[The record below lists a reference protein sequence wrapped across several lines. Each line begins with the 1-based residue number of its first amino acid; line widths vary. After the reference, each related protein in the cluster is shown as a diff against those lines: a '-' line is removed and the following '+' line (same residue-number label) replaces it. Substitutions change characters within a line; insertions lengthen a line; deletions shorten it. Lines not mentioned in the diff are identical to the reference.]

1 MNLRPLFILPLLLP
15 GLCQADATLKY
26 GSRAIPDGEIIIQV
40 KDGDVL
46 IGSLRSRV
54 LIKNGQRKVTFI
66 DDDSKTYM
74 VMDEEAAKRME
85 QQMGAARQQM
95 SAVMQQMQEQ
105 MKDMDEQQ
113 RAQLEQMM
121 GGSMPSGAARKP
133 VVTTVREQGRDK
145 VDGVS
150 CIELLVLVDGKPTG
164 DVCVAKAGA
173 LGVAAKD
180 YDAMVRATDTMRE
193 LMERMSGKDDSD
205 VISMNLRAMK
215 GIPVRMRDRVDGEIT
230 TLKSR
235 SSAEL
240 DAKIF
245 RVRDDYRLR
254 KMLQ

>member
-1 MNLRPLFILPLLLP
+1 MNLHPLFFLPLLLP

-54 LIKNGQRKVTFI
+54 LINNGQRKVTFI

-74 VMDEEAAKRME
+74 VMDEETAKRME

-133 VVTTVREQGRDK
+133 VVH
-145 VDGVS
+145 
-150 CIELLVLVDGKPTG
+150 
-164 DVCVAKAGA
+164 
-173 LGVAAKD
+173 
-180 YDAMVRATDTMRE
+180 
-193 LMERMSGKDDSD
+193 
-205 VISMNLRAMK
+205 
-215 GIPVRMRDRVDGEIT
+215 DRP
-230 TLKSR
+230 
-235 SSAEL
+235 
-240 DAKIF
+240 
-245 RVRDDYRLR
+245 
-254 KMLQ
+254 